1 MAKRKEITHLPDVQ
15 KEHYHITKAGVKVYP
30 VHFRSNWYIEIDNN
44 GKIQRF
50 EKSVAQQEINLAVH
64 NTILYCFKR
73 LNENK

>member
-1 MAKRKEITHLPDVQ
+1 MAKRKETTQLPNVQ

-30 VHFRSNWYIEIDNN
+30 VHYLGKWFIEIDNN
-44 GKIQRF
+44 GTIQRF
-50 EKSVAQQEINLAVH
+50 EKSVAQNELNHAIH